1 MKSIG
6 RELTEKGLKEVEEM
20 DSNGDGK
27 LEEGEVNLGE
37 DSEGND
43 YSVNIKQCITCFM
56 VNCVNSYS
64 CAAPGAAG
72 KINFKHHVL

>member
-20 DSNGDGK
+20 DSNGNGK

-37 DSEGND
+37 DSEGDD
-43 YSVNIKQCITCFM
+43 YSVN
-56 VNCVNSYS
+56 NNSLQTPKHQ
-64 CAAPGAAG
+64 ANI
-72 KINFKHHVL
+72 INQ